1 MPEPTRIA
9 DVKVIKSTPTSMTV
23 AWETNH
29 PANGKVNYG
38 LTADYG
44 QDVQS
49 DKRITQHEF
58 TVTGLKP
65 NTTYYY
71 EVMSQNRNYVYDANH
86 IFVTPAERI
95 R

>member
-1 MPEPTRIA
+1 
-9 DVKVIKSTPTSMTV
+9 MTIT
-23 AWETNH
+23 WETNH

-49 DKRITQHEF
+49 DKRITNHEF
-58 TVTGLKP
+58 TVTGLTP

-86 IFVTPAERI
+86 TFTTPAD
-95 R
+95 

>member
-1 MPEPTRIA
+1 
-9 DVKVIKSTPTSMTV
+9 MTIT
-23 AWETNH
+23 WETNH

-44 QDVQS
+44 QDVQT
-49 DKRITQHEF
+49 DKRINKHEF

-65 NTTYYY
+65 NTTYFY

-86 IFVTPAERI
+86 TFTTPAK
-95 R
+95 